1 MGEKLTAERSAQSE
15 GDIAMLKG
23 KAIVLVEDEALIAM
37 DLVDEMERAG
47 ARVVAE
53 CATVDEA
60 LGAIETVQFDAA
72 VLDVDLRGRD
82 VFPVADRLIEL
93 GKPFLFHTGHATRYD
108 LEGRYP
114 DWPVCA
120 KPVAGEALLRVL
132 AGQVG

>member
-1 MGEKLTAERSAQSE
+1 MSERLPIGGTDSPAAGPVTLE
-15 GDIAMLKG
+15 GKD
-23 KAIVLVEDEALIAM
+23 IVLVEDEALIVM
-37 DLVDEMERAG
+37 DLADEIERAG

-60 LGAIETVQFDAA
+60 LGAIATVQFDAA

-114 DWPVCA
+114 DKPVCA

-132 AGQVG
+132 AGLVG